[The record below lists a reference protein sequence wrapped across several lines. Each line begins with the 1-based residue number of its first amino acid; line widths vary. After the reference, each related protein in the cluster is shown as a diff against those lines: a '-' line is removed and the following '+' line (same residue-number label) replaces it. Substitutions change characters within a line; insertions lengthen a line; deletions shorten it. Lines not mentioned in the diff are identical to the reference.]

1 MGWPQLVMGELAVVV
16 LVKSGEGGRGIRDL
30 TGGEFA
36 IVIGV
41 QGSDEG
47 GRGGRSG
54 RSARVSV
61 SSNVERSA
69 TTEVTATRER
79 IARVIFGE
87 IMSDEDTRSG
97 RARSASGVSGLK

>member
-1 MGWPQLVMGELAVVV
+1 MGELAVVV

-47 GRGGRSG
+47 GEGRTLGLLGAGLGLIQCRAVRNRGG
-54 RSARVSV
+54 
-61 SSNVERSA
+61 NCDK
-69 TTEVTATRER
+69 REDCEGDLR
-79 IARVIFGE
+79 
-87 IMSDEDTRSG
+87 
-97 RARSASGVSGLK
+97 